1 MFALHEVLE
10 NSDAEGM
17 SQSASREQD
26 DPRLHN
32 RRRVRS
38 FACQVYKV
46 WEVNNLQNKK
56 TSEPSRADDPMVLS
70 FASTQYNLRID
81 FHKTR
86 CDLFSWIYLSRTI
99 SRARPLGHR
108 TLPWTM
114 TSLRKKILQTFP
126 DFIQMTC
133 VSRPS
138 QRAQFSALFPS
149 LTRTSIWRLSWR
161 QHYVD
166 YEVAYSFLFSGCW
179 NTDDLVERLTSYEV
193 TSDPFPGWRAM
204 ALGSSRL
211 SDTRVARWLP

>member
-1 MFALHEVLE
+1 MSSDGGHILATELVCFVNCPAFPLTPVPGVVFNWGQNFSFQELNICERTKSLKVWYVIFALQTGDKTTTCLMLALHEVLE

-86 CDLFSWIYLSRTI
+86 FDSFSWIYLSRTI

-114 TSLRKKILQTFP
+114 TSLR
-126 DFIQMTC
+126 
-133 VSRPS
+133 
-138 QRAQFSALFPS
+138 
-149 LTRTSIWRLSWR
+149 
-161 QHYVD
+161 
-166 YEVAYSFLFSGCW
+166 
-179 NTDDLVERLTSYEV
+179 
-193 TSDPFPGWRAM
+193 
-204 ALGSSRL
+204 
-211 SDTRVARWLP
+211 